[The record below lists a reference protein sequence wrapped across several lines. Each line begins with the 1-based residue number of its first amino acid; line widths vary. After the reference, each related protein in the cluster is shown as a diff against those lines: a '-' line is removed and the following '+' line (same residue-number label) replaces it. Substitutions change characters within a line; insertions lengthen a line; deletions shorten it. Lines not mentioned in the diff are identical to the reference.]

1 MSPILR
7 LFGITIQVY
16 PLSLLLGVWIGLWLA
31 AREAQRL
38 AGDGEKVN
46 NLGFY
51 ALVATVLG
59 ARLIYVLSH
68 WFAYRD
74 GLLAALA
81 PTPTALAWPQ
91 GALIGGI
98 VAVVYWNRNR
108 LPVGTTLD
116 ALALGLAAALA
127 LERVGAFF
135 DGRSF
140 GAPTSL
146 PWGVP
151 LWNETRHPVQ
161 LYEAVGLLAILA
173 ILWFRRER
181 RPFDGHSFLLFVA
194 LAAGSRTF
202 MEAFR
207 AGTATM
213 ANGVRTVQVV
223 ALAVLLGA
231 VGTMYR
237 RRFTASKTP
246 SGDDGGG
253 VIDVVA

>member
-7 LFGITIQVY
+7 LFGFTIQVY
-16 PLSLLLGVWIGLWLA
+16 PLSLLLGIWIGLWLA
-31 AREAQRL
+31 AREAQRMT
-38 AGDGEKVN
+38 GDGEKVN

-51 ALVATVLG
+51 TLVATVLG

-74 GLLAALA
+74 GLLSALA

-98 VAVVYWNRNR
+98 VAIVYWNRNQ

-116 ALALGLAAALA
+116 ALALGLTAGLA

-135 DGRSF
+135 DGRDF
-140 GAPTSL
+140 GAPTTL

-151 LWNETRHPVQ
+151 LWNEIRHPVQ
-161 LYEAVGLLAILA
+161 LYEAIGLLAILA
-173 ILWFRRER
+173 ILWSRRER

-194 LAAGSRTF
+194 LAAGLRTF
-202 MEAFR
+202 LEPFR
-207 AGTATM
+207 AETATM

-223 ALAVLLGA
+223 ALTILLGA
-231 VGTMYR
+231 VGILYR
-237 RRFTASKTP
+237 RRFAVSESPPK
-246 SGDDGGG
+246 DNGGELS
-253 VIDVVA
+253 DAVA

>member
-1 MSPILR
+1 MAPIVR
-7 LFGITIQVY
+7 LFGFTVQVY
-16 PLSLLLGVWIGLWLA
+16 PVSLLLGVWIGLWLA
-31 AREAQRL
+31 AREAQRM
-38 AGDGEKVN
+38 AGDGEKIN

-59 ARLIYVLSH
+59 ARVIYVLSH

-74 GLLAALA
+74 GLLSALA

-98 VAVVYWNRNR
+98 VAIVYWNRNQ

-116 ALALGLAAALA
+116 ALALGLTAGLA

-135 DGRSF
+135 DGRDF
-140 GAPTSL
+140 GEPATL
-146 PWGVP
+146 PWAVS

-161 LYEAVGLLAILA
+161 IYEAIGLLGILA
-173 ILWFRRER
+173 VLWLRRER

-202 MEAFR
+202 LESFR
-207 AGTATM
+207 AETATM
-213 ANGVRTVQVV
+213 ANGVRTVQVL
-223 ALAVLLGA
+223 ALVILLGA
-231 VGTMYR
+231 VGTLYH
-237 RRFTASKTP
+237 RRFQKDP
-246 SGDDGGG
+246 SGGNGGRLP
-253 VIDVVA
+253 DVVA

>member
-1 MSPILR
+1 MAPIVR
-7 LFGITIQVY
+7 LFGFTIQVY
-16 PLSLLLGVWIGLWLA
+16 PVSLLLAVWLGLWLA
-31 AREAQRL
+31 AREAQQL
-38 AGDGEKVN
+38 GADGEKIN

-74 GLLAALA
+74 GLLSALA

-98 VAVVYWNRNR
+98 VAIVYWNRNR

-116 ALALGLAAALA
+116 ALALGLTAALA

-135 DGRSF
+135 DGRGF
-140 GAPTSL
+140 GEPTTL
-146 PWGVP
+146 PWGVL

-161 LYEAVGLLAILA
+161 IYEAIGLLGILA
-173 ILWFRRER
+173 ILWWRRER

-202 MEAFR
+202 LEGFR
-207 AGTATM
+207 AETATM

-223 ALAVLLGA
+223 ALLILLGA
-231 VGTMYR
+231 VGTLYR
-237 RRFTASKTP
+237 RRFAVSETP
-246 SGDDGGG
+246 SGDSGGRLP
-253 VIDVVA
+253 DVVA